1 MDRKL
6 AIPVFLL
13 GLAFAGLCR
22 ADVVTLGRIA
32 VLAVLLL
39 AVVCIRGKD
48 VHRYAY
54 FTGCMLAV
62 FVYLSRVASPRQPAW
77 GLVVSWSLN
86 VLVLLWACGWC
97 FLARKRVLGRPDAA
111 PSLSRTEKWVLLCA
125 CGLGFYAFITHG
137 QSSSDGLGRIGGAV
151 LAWIAVFNIGA
162 LLVLLPKT
170 LGHPIRARVAAGL
183 MILVCASALSVF
195 AARYNRI
202 ERVLDQA
209 SAEFQAKKFTP
220 SWETLR
226 KAMDRNLLLQSHA
239 LSDRIEL
246 LKTDLTASSG
256 KYSEALDH
264 VLDYLRL
271 VSSLGFRK
279 PAAKADFDSYFQRA
293 PLQPLLGKR
302 NTPDSR
308 RLFDRLHSSMD
319 RRAALAEKM
328 HYLFLKN
335 GFLDRLRERY
345 ASAGLPPISD
355 ARAFVA
361 ALSPLEDR
369 KLEAGGQRPG
379 AGGKTEE
386 VLPTTYTL
394 QTTDHRLQTPDS
406 RLQTPASRL
415 QTPDSS
421 LPEAEYLRGVILY
434 QSGDRDGA
442 EKAFRNVLAAQPEH
456 ANAISLLER
465 IAADR
470 DDKDAL
476 SQLQAR
482 LRRIANPEM
491 TGNHSWG
498 LNLLKILW
506 CAFEVNPGRYE
517 IEMEMHGQPA
527 AGVWPEIGVFLDDSA
542 QAVFRGSVESR
553 EWTTARFTL
562 SFPRPGWHRLL
573 LSFENDYTGVTA
585 QGVKED
591 RNLELRQLTI
601 RYYPAEPS
609 RKSN

>member
-1 MDRKL
+1 MMDRKL

-32 VLAVLLL
+32 VLAGLLL
-39 AVVCIRGKD
+39 AVLCVRRKD
-48 VHRYAY
+48 IHRYAY

-62 FVYLSRVASPRQPAW
+62 FVYLSRIASPRLPAL
-77 GLVVSWSLN
+77 GFIFSWILN
-86 VLVLLWACGWC
+86 LLVLLWACGWC
-97 FLARKRVLGRPDAA
+97 LLARKRVSGRPDTA
-111 PSLSRTEKWVLLCA
+111 PPLSRTENWVLLCGCA
-125 CGLGFYAFITHG
+125 LGFYAFITHG
-137 QSSSDGLGRIGGAV
+137 RGSSDWLGRIGGAV
-151 LAWIAVFNIGA
+151 LAWISVFNIGA

-170 LGHPIRARVAAGL
+170 LGHPVRARVAAGL
-183 MILVCASALSVF
+183 MILVAASALGVF
-195 AARYNRI
+195 AARYCRI

-209 SAEFQAKKFTP
+209 SAEFQAGKFST

-226 KAMDRNLLLQSHA
+226 KAIDQNLLLQSHA

-246 LKTDLTASSG
+246 LKTDLTASSH
-256 KYSEALDH
+256 KYPEALDH
-264 VLDYLRL
+264 ILAYLRL

-279 PAAKADFDSYFQRA
+279 PAAKADFDSYFQHG
-293 PLQPLLGKR
+293 PLQPLLNKR
-302 NTPDSR
+302 NTRDSR
-308 RLFDRLHSSMD
+308 QLFDRLHSSMD

-335 GFLDRLRERY
+335 GLLDRLRERY

-355 ARAFVA
+355 VQAFVA
-361 ALSPLEDR
+361 ALSPPEGR
-369 KLEAGGQRPG
+369 SPEAGG
-379 AGGKTEE
+379 KKEE
-386 VLPTTYTL
+386 IQPTT
-394 QTTDHRLQTPDS
+394 
-406 RLQTPASRL
+406 
-415 QTPDSS
+415 SS
-421 LPEAEYLRGVILY
+421 LHSITSSLQPTAYNLTEAEYLKGVILH

-442 EKAFRNVLAAQPEH
+442 EKAFRIVLAAQPEH

-470 DDKDAL
+470 DDKEAL

-517 IEMEMHGQPA
+517 MEMEMRGQLA
-527 AGVWPEIGVFLDDSA
+527 AGVWPEICVFLDDSA

-553 EWTTARFTL
+553 EWTTVRFTL

-573 LSFENDYTGVTA
+573 LSFENDYTGVTH
-585 QGVKED
+585 QGVRED

>member
-1 MDRKL
+1 MDRKV

-32 VLAVLLL
+32 VLTVLLL
-39 AVVCIRGKD
+39 ALVCIRGKD

-62 FVYLSRVASPRQPAW
+62 FVYLSRVASPRQPAL

-86 VLVLLWACGWC
+86 VLVFLWACGWC
-97 FLARKRVLGRPDAA
+97 LLARKRVLGRPDTA
-111 PSLSRTEKWVLLCA
+111 PPLSRIENWVLLCGCA
-125 CGLGFYAFITHG
+125 VGFYAFITHG
-137 QSSSDGLGRIGGAV
+137 RGSSDWLGPIGCAV
-151 LAWIAVFNIGA
+151 LAWISVFNIGA

-170 LGHPIRARVAAGL
+170 LGHPVRARVTAGL
-183 MILVCASALSVF
+183 MILVSASALGVF
-195 AARYNRI
+195 AARYCRL

-209 SAEFQAKKFTP
+209 SAEFQASKFTT

-226 KAMDRNLLLQSHA
+226 KAMDQNLLLQSHA

-264 VLDYLRL
+264 ILDYLRL

-279 PAAKADFDSYFQRA
+279 PAAKADFDSYFQHA
-293 PLQPLLGKR
+293 PLQPLVGKR
-302 NTPDSR
+302 NTRDSR
-308 RLFDRLHSSMD
+308 QLFDRLHSSMD
-319 RRAALAEKM
+319 RRAALTEKM

-355 ARAFVA
+355 VQAFA
-361 ALSPLEDR
+361 SALSPPEGRRLEE
-369 KLEAGGQRPG
+369 KQKEGGSQ
-379 AGGKTEE
+379 ASS
-386 VLPTTYTL
+386 L
-394 QTTDHRLQTPDS
+394 QP
-406 RLQTPASRL
+406 PA
-415 QTPDSS
+415 SS
-421 LPEAEYLRGVILY
+421 LPEAEYLKGAILH

-517 IEMEMHGQPA
+517 IEMEMRGQLA
-527 AGVWPEIGVFLDDSA
+527 AGVWPEICVFLDNSA
-542 QAVFRGSVESR
+542 QAVFRGFVESR
-553 EWTTARFTL
+553 EWTTVRFTL

-573 LSFENDYTGVTA
+573 LSFENDYTRVSA

>member
-1 MDRKL
+1 MIAPGRHFKMDRKL
-6 AIPVFLL
+6 SIPAILL
-13 GLAFAGLCR
+13 ALAFGGLCR
-22 ADVVTLGRIA
+22 ADVLTLGRIA

-39 AVVCIRGKD
+39 AVVCFRGKD
-48 VHRYAY
+48 IHRYAY
-54 FTGCMLAV
+54 FTGCTLAV
-62 FVYLSRVASPRQPAW
+62 FVYLSRVASPRQPAL
-77 GLVVSWSLN
+77 GLVVSWFLN

-97 FLARKRVLGRPDAA
+97 LLARKRVLGRPDTA
-111 PSLSRTEKWVLLCA
+111 PPLSRIENWGLLCGCA
-125 CGLGFYAFITHG
+125 LGFYAFITHG
-137 QSSSDGLGRIGGAV
+137 QGSSDWLGRIGGAV
-151 LAWIAVFNIGA
+151 LAWISVFNIGA

-170 LGHPIRARVAAGL
+170 LGHPVRARVTAGL
-183 MILVCASALSVF
+183 MILLCASALGVF
-195 AARYNRI
+195 AARYCRI

-209 SAEFQAKKFTP
+209 SAEFQARKSTT

-226 KAMDRNLLLQSHA
+226 KAMDQNLLLQSHA

-256 KYSEALDH
+256 KYSEALDQI
-264 VLDYLRL
+264 LDYLRL

-279 PAAKADFDSYFQRA
+279 PPAKADFDSYFLRA
-293 PLQPLLGKR
+293 PLQPLLSKR
-302 NTPDSR
+302 NTPDTR

-319 RRAALAEKM
+319 RRAALTEKM

-355 ARAFVA
+355 VQAFASV
-361 ALSPLEDR
+361 LSQTGDWGLETGDWR
-369 KLEAGGQRPG
+369 LEEKQKKGGSQ
-379 AGGKTEE
+379 AYS
-386 VLPTTYTL
+386 LQPTAY
-394 QTTDHRLQTPDS
+394 
-406 RLQTPASRL
+406 
-415 QTPDSS
+415 S
-421 LPEAEYLRGVILY
+421 LTEAEYLKGVILH
-434 QSGDRDGA
+434 QFGDRDGA

-506 CAFEVNPGRYE
+506 CAFEVNPGRYK
-517 IEMEMHGQPA
+517 IEMEMRAQPA
-527 AGVWPEIGVFLDDSA
+527 AGIWPEICVFLDHSA

-553 EWTTARFTL
+553 IWTTARFTL

-573 LSFENDYTGVTA
+573 LSFENDYTGVSA

>member
-1 MDRKL
+1 MMDRKL

-39 AVVCIRGKD
+39 ALVCIRGKD
-48 VHRYAY
+48 IHRYAY

-62 FVYLSRVASPRQPAW
+62 FVYLSRIVSPRQPAL
-77 GLVVSWSLN
+77 GLVVSWFLN

-97 FLARKRVLGRPDAA
+97 LLARKRVLGRPDTA
-111 PSLSRTEKWVLLCA
+111 PPLSRIENWVLLCGCA
-125 CGLGFYAFITHG
+125 LGFYAFITHG
-137 QSSSDGLGRIGGAV
+137 RGSSDWSGRVGGAV
-151 LAWIAVFNIGA
+151 LAWISVFNIGA

-170 LGHPIRARVAAGL
+170 LGHPVRARVTAGL
-183 MILVCASALSVF
+183 MILVSALALGVF
-195 AARYNRI
+195 AARYCRI
-202 ERVLDQA
+202 GRVLDQA
-209 SAEFQAKKFTP
+209 SAEFQAGKFAP

-226 KAMDRNLLLQSHA
+226 KAMDQNLLLQSHA

-246 LKTDLTASSG
+246 LKTDLTASSH
-256 KYSEALDH
+256 KYPEALDH
-264 VLDYLRL
+264 ILDYLRL

-279 PAAKADFDSYFQRA
+279 PAAKADFDSYFQHG
-293 PLQPLLGKR
+293 PLQPLLNKR
-302 NTPDSR
+302 NTRDSR
-308 RLFDRLHSSMD
+308 QLFDRLHSSMD

-355 ARAFVA
+355 VQAFA
-361 ALSPLEDR
+361 STLSQ
-369 KLEAGGQRPG
+369 AGGWRLEEKQKE
-379 AGGKTEE
+379 GGSQAYS
-386 VLPTTYTL
+386 LQPTAY
-394 QTTDHRLQTPDS
+394 
-406 RLQTPASRL
+406 
-415 QTPDSS
+415 S
-421 LPEAEYLRGVILY
+421 LTEAEYLKGVILH

-470 DDKDAL
+470 DDKEAL
-476 SQLQAR
+476 SRLQAR

-498 LNLLKILW
+498 LNLLKTLW

-517 IEMEMHGQPA
+517 IEMEMRGQLA
-527 AGVWPEIGVFLDDSA
+527 AGVWPEICVFLDHAA

-553 EWTTARFTL
+553 EWTTVRFAL

-573 LSFENDYTGVTA
+573 LSFENDYTGVTP

-609 RKSN
+609 RKNN

>member
-13 GLAFAGLCR
+13 GLALAGLCR

-48 VHRYAY
+48 IHRYAY

-62 FVYLSRVASPRQPAW
+62 FVYLSRIASPRQPAL
-77 GLVVSWSLN
+77 GLIVSWSLN

-97 FLARKRVLGRPDAA
+97 LLARKRVLGRPGAA
-111 PSLSRTEKWVLLCA
+111 PPLSRIENWVLLCGCA
-125 CGLGFYAFITHG
+125 LGFYAFITHG
-137 QSSSDGLGRIGGAV
+137 QGSSHGLRHIGGAV
-151 LAWIAVFNIGA
+151 LAWISVFNIGA

-170 LGHPIRARVAAGL
+170 LGRPVRARVTAGL
-183 MILVCASALSVF
+183 MILVCASALGVF
-195 AARYNRI
+195 AARYCRL

-226 KAMDRNLLLQSHA
+226 KAMDQNLLLQSHA

-271 VSSLGFRK
+271 ESSLGFRK

-355 ARAFVA
+355 AQAFVA
-361 ALSPLEDR
+361 ALSQTGDWGLETG
-369 KLEAGGQRPG
+369 K
-379 AGGKTEE
+379 KTEKKDSSS
-386 VLPTTYTL
+386 LKPTT
-394 QTTDHRLQTPDS
+394 
-406 RLQTPASRL
+406 
-415 QTPDSS
+415 SS
-421 LPEAEYLRGVILY
+421 LLAGETHALLSPVSGLKPTAYSLTEAEYLKGAILY

-470 DDKDAL
+470 DDKEAL
-476 SQLQAR
+476 SQLQAL
-482 LRRIANPEM
+482 LRRITNPEM

-506 CAFEVNPGRYE
+506 CPFEVNPGRYE
-517 IEMEMHGQPA
+517 IEMEMRGQPA
-527 AGVWPEIGVFLDDSA
+527 AGVWPEICVFLDDSA

-553 EWTTARFTL
+553 IWTAARFTL

-573 LSFENDYTGVTA
+573 LSFENDYTGVSA

>member
-1 MDRKL
+1 
-6 AIPVFLL
+6 
-13 GLAFAGLCR
+13 
-22 ADVVTLGRIA
+22 
-32 VLAVLLL
+32 
-39 AVVCIRGKD
+39 
-48 VHRYAY
+48 
-54 FTGCMLAV
+54 
-62 FVYLSRVASPRQPAW
+62 
-77 GLVVSWSLN
+77 
-86 VLVLLWACGWC
+86 
-97 FLARKRVLGRPDAA
+97 
-111 PSLSRTEKWVLLCA
+111 
-125 CGLGFYAFITHG
+125 
-137 QSSSDGLGRIGGAV
+137 LGRIGGAV
-151 LAWIAVFNIGA
+151 LAWISVFNIGA

-170 LGHPIRARVAAGL
+170 LGRPVRARVTAGL
-183 MILVCASALSVF
+183 MILVCALALGVF

-209 SAEFQAKKFTP
+209 SAELQARKLTP

-226 KAMDRNLLLQSHA
+226 KAMDQNLLLQSHA

-302 NTPDSR
+302 NTRDSR
-308 RLFDRLHSSMD
+308 QLFDRLHSSMD

-361 ALSPLEDR
+361 ALSPLEDQ
-369 KLEAGGQRPG
+369 KLEAGGQRPE
-379 AGGKTEE
+379 AGGKTEGGQA
-386 VLPTTYTL
+386 TTHTL
-394 QTTDHRLQTPDS
+394 QTTDSRLQTPDS
-406 RLQTPASRL
+406 RLQPPASS
-415 QTPDSS
+415 P
-421 LPEAEYLRGVILY
+421 PEAEYLKGVILY

-470 DDKDAL
+470 HDKDAL

-506 CAFEVNPGRYE
+506 CAFEVNPGRYD

-527 AGVWPEIGVFLDDSA
+527 AGVWPEICVFLDDSA
-542 QAVFRGSVESR
+542 QSVFQGSVESR

-562 SFPRPGWHRLL
+562 SFPSPGWHRLL

-609 RKSN
+609 RRSN

>member
-62 FVYLSRVASPRQPAW
+62 FVYLSRIASPRQPAL
-77 GLVVSWSLN
+77 GLLVSWSLN

-97 FLARKRVLGRPDAA
+97 LLARKRVLGRPGAA
-111 PSLSRTEKWVLLCA
+111 PPLSRIENWVLLCG

-137 QSSSDGLGRIGGAV
+137 QGSSHGLGRIGGAV
-151 LAWIAVFNIGA
+151 LAWISVFNIGA

-170 LGHPIRARVAAGL
+170 LGRPVRARVTAGL
-183 MILVCASALSVF
+183 MILACASALGVF
-195 AARYNRI
+195 AARYCRL

-226 KAMDRNLLLQSHA
+226 KAMDQNLLLQSHA

-302 NTPDSR
+302 NTRDR
-308 RLFDRLHSSMD
+308 RQLFDRLHSSMD

-355 ARAFVA
+355 VQAFA
-361 ALSPLEDR
+361 SALSQ
-369 KLEAGGQRPG
+369 AGGWRLETG
-379 AGGKTEE
+379 DWRLEE
-386 VLPTTYTL
+386 KQKKEISQAYSLQPTAY
-394 QTTDHRLQTPDS
+394 
-406 RLQTPASRL
+406 
-415 QTPDSS
+415 S
-421 LPEAEYLRGVILY
+421 LTEAEYLKGAILY

-470 DDKDAL
+470 HDKDAL
-476 SQLQAR
+476 SRLQAR

-506 CAFEVNPGRYE
+506 CPFEVNPGRYE
-517 IEMEMHGQPA
+517 IEMEMRGQPA
-527 AGVWPEIGVFLDDSA
+527 AGVWPEICVFLDDSA

-553 EWTTARFTL
+553 IWTAARFTL

-573 LSFENDYTGVTA
+573 LSFENDYTSVSA